1 MLHPRHTGEAAG
13 AAPYRLV
20 LGGVRARLLA
30 TRRRMEEALACGD
43 VSLLPPIDPDDPF
56 PPYDTGDDLR
66 DTLQALYWSCWEC
79 GSGVIGEGRLLDL
92 LRRLAVFGLGLVPL
106 DIRQESTRH
115 TAAVDAV
122 ARHVG
127 AGPYGEWDEAARL
140 AWLGA
145 ELQSRRP
152 LIPRDAPLD
161 PDAAEVLATCR
172 TAAALGTTSL
182 SAYVISMARTAS
194 DVLAVELLLRE
205 AARSADPPLPP
216 APLRV
221 VPLFE
226 TLDDLTAAGAVMT
239 ALFAVPWYRAR
250 LRDVHGDHQEV
261 MLGYSDSGKDAGRLA
276 AAWALYRA
284 QEEIV
289 AVCEAAGVS
298 LTLFHGRGGTVGR
311 GGGPMY
317 LAIQS
322 QPPGSVRGSLR
333 ITEQGEMVNAK
344 FGVPA
349 VARRQLEVYTT
360 SVLMATL
367 APPRPPRDPGW
378 RGVMDALAS
387 SSCAAY
393 RAVVFSD
400 PAFVPYFR
408 AATPEAEL
416 GALNIGS
423 RPARRPAG
431 EAGVSGLRA
440 IPWQFAW
447 TQNRSVLPAWLGIG
461 SAVAD
466 LVAAD
471 PGGALAT
478 LRAMYREWP
487 FFTSTID
494 LAEVST

>member
-1 MLHPRHTGEAAG
+1 M
-13 AAPYRLV
+13 
-20 LGGVRARLLA
+20 
-30 TRRRMEEALACGD
+30 RM
-43 VSLLPPIDPDDPF
+43 
-56 PPYDTGDDLR
+56 
-66 DTLQALYWSCWEC
+66 
-79 GSGVIGEGRLLDL
+79 
-92 LRRLAVFGLGLVPL
+92 
-106 DIRQESTRH
+106 DIRQESARH

-127 AGPYGEWDEAARL
+127 AGPYAEWTEEQRV
-140 AWLGA
+140 AWLSE
-145 ELQSRRP
+145 ELASRRP
-152 LIPRDAPLD
+152 LIPRAVDLD
-161 PDAAEVLATCR
+161 PDTGEVIATCR
-172 TAAALGTTSL
+172 VASALGDASL
-182 SAYVISMARTAS
+182 SAYVISMARTPS

-226 TLDDLTAAGAVMT
+226 TLDDLERAGRVMA
-239 ALFAVPWYRAR
+239 ALFDVPWYRAR
-250 LRDVHGDHQEV
+250 LRDVHDEHQEV

-289 AVCEAAGVS
+289 AVCEAAGVK

-344 FGVPA
+344 FSVPA

-360 SVLMATL
+360 AVLMATVS
-367 APPRPPRDPGW
+367 PPRPPRDPRW
-378 RGVMDALAS
+378 RAVMDALAA

-393 RAVVFSD
+393 RAVVFQD

-431 EAGVSGLRA
+431 DAGVAGLRA

-461 SAVAD
+461 TAIAD
-466 LVAAD
+466 LTAQD
-471 PGGALAT
+471 PTALAT
-478 LRAMYREWP
+478 LRAMYKDWP

-494 LAEVST
+494 LAEMVMSKGAFCCSRRRKGGGGERGHRAAPREGGAPASLFFTHPSPSLLPPSRTHPPTHPPP